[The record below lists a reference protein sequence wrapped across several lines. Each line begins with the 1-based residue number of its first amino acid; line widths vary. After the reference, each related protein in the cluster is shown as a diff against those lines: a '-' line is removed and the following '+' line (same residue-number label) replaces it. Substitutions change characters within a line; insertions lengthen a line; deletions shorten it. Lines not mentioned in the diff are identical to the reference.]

1 MQYQNIYDALIKR
14 GQNRNLDTYTER
26 HHIVPRC
33 LGGSD
38 SPDNLVNLTPEEH
51 YVAHQ
56 LLTKIHPTHY
66 GLANAALKMCQ
77 GRPNN
82 KLYGWIR
89 KRFAANRS
97 AKMAGNGNSMYN
109 KRWIANNTETLL
121 VDEPT
126 ALKMINSGNYI
137 AGKKA
142 KIAACGHL
150 VASRCIVCENAKRKA
165 YDLKKET
172 ARLLALQLF
181 DEFKKS
187 GLESVTK
194 FAAANN
200 TSQPR
205 LSALWKRYVPEYR
218 DNRQHGKRF
227 KKE

>member
-1 MQYQNIYDALIKR
+1 MQYQNIYDTLIKR
-14 GQNRNLDTYTER
+14 GQSRSLDVYTER

-97 AKMAGNGNSMYN
+97 AEMAGSGNSMYN
-109 KRWIANNTETLL
+109 KRWVANNTETLL

-126 ALKMINSGNYI
+126 AVKMIDSGNYI

-142 KIAACGHL
+142 KTAACGHL
-150 VASRCIVCENAKRKA
+150 VVSRCIVCENAKRKA

-172 ARLLALQLF
+172 ARLLALRLF

-187 GLESVTK
+187 GIDSVTK
-194 FAAANN
+194 FAVASN

-205 LSALWKRYVPEYR
+205 LSMLWKRYVPEYR

-227 KKE
+227 KQE